1 MTLIH
6 FLPLPMTVNAKLLPQ
21 TDGAIHQHM
30 VMLSESI
37 SLSQCVVLG

>member
-1 MTLIH
+1 MTFIN
-6 FLPLPMTVNAKLLPQ
+6 FLPLAMTVNAKLLPQ
-21 TDGAIHQHM
+21 TDDAKHQHL